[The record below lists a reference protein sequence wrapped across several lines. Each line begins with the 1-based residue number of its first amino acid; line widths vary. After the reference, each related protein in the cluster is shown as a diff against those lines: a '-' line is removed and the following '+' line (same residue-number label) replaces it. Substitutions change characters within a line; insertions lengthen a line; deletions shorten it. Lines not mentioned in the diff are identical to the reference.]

1 MFFVEISAVLQ
12 LIATFSAAW
21 GAFSAYRARDNARA
35 AALSEIRADITHIMK
50 RLDRIEDG
58 RICKI
63 ERTKREEIA

>member
-1 MFFVEISAVLQ
+1 MEISAVLQ

-21 GAFSAYRARDNARA
+21 GAFSAYRVRDNERA
-35 AALSEIRADITHIMK
+35 CALSEIRAEIKHIMK

-63 ERTKREEIA
+63 ERTKREESA

>member
-1 MFFVEISAVLQ
+1 MEISAVLQ

-63 ERTKREEIA
+63 ERTKREESA